1 MMHQNKLPTI
11 KTASIL
17 CRLRR
22 RWAIVFQDPTLGLG
36 LLLLA
41 VFLWLIAAPLITI
54 LSEMF
59 ISQTGDEHHT
69 GVEDG
74 SLTPYYLIRV
84 FSSQISSIL
93 FYKPLVNTITISV
106 ITVILAV
113 SLGAFLGWLLTR
125 TDLPFRRWFST
136 ALIVPYMLP
145 GWTFALAWMTLF
157 KNKTVGGQPG
167 WAEAMG
173 FVPPNWLSYGAVPSI
188 LILTLHSM
196 PFAILLVGNAFR
208 RIDSQFEDAARI
220 LGAPKKMI
228 ARKIVLPLMRPAV
241 LSAGLLIFAD
251 AVGEFAV
258 VYVLGLPVRYN
269 TLSTSLYRAVTT
281 QQDGVAAVFAGVI
294 MLIGIITL
302 AIDLYMTKEAR
313 RFVTIGGKGA
323 MDRRQ
328 SLGRWR
334 IPAFLFTAFIF
345 FISVIV
351 PLSTL
356 ILSTVMKL
364 PGRFTADNFTLKYWL
379 GRGLDTVGMQSG
391 ILVSDEFWA
400 AAFNTLRIIGIASL
414 SAGLLGLLVGYVV
427 VRSPLRIV
435 SFTIR
440 QITFIPFLVPG
451 IAFAAAFMT
460 LFAVQRGPIPAL
472 YGTPIIL
479 FLALIADQMPFAS
492 RSGIAAM
499 TQLGRE
505 VEEAGRIA
513 GAGWLRRMSKII
525 FPIQKGALV
534 TGVLLPFISGIKNVS
549 LFVILAVPTTDVLS
563 TFSLRLVD
571 YNYEQAAN
579 AVVLTIALTTWGGTM
594 LINRVTKTGLAQSL
608 EGR

>member
-1 MMHQNKLPTI
+1 M
-11 KTASIL
+11 
-17 CRLRR
+17 CRFRR
-22 RWAIVFQDPTLGLG
+22 RLAIIFQDPTLGLG

-41 VFLWLIAAPLITI
+41 VFIWLIAAPLVSI
-54 LSEMF
+54 LSEMV

-69 GVEDG
+69 GVADG
-74 SLTPYYLIRV
+74 RFTFYYLVRV
-84 FSSQISSIL
+84 FSSRISSIL
-93 FYKPLVNTITISV
+93 FYKPFVNTITISV

-113 SLGAFLGWLLTR
+113 SLGALLGWLVSR

-167 WAEAMG
+167 WAETMG

-188 LILTLHSM
+188 VIFTLHYM
-196 PFAILLVGNAFR
+196 PFAILLIGNAFR

-241 LSAGLLIFAD
+241 LSASLLIFAD

-258 VYVLGLPVRYN
+258 VYVLGLPVRFN

-281 QQDGVAAVFAGVI
+281 QQGGVAAVFAGVI

-334 IPAFLFTAFIF
+334 IPAFLFTALIF
-345 FISVIV
+345 FVSVIV

-364 PGRFTADNFTLKYWL
+364 PGRFNADNFTLKYWL

-400 AAFNTLRIIGIASL
+400 AAVNTLRIVGIASL

-427 VRSPLRIV
+427 VRSPLRTV

-451 IAFAAAFMT
+451 IAFGAAFMT

-472 YGTPIIL
+472 YGTPVIL

-513 GAGWLRRMSKII
+513 GAGWLRRMGKII
-525 FPIQKGALV
+525 LPIQKGALV

-594 LINRVTKTGLAQSL
+594 LINRVTKTGLSQSL